1 MECHL
6 LWRWC
11 HYWMLI
17 KTLDDLLIADAFWR
31 NLLSSF
37 AEQQIQRGDGAVRD
51 CSSRFWNAAF
61 EWTFPWTVCLI
72 SGLTLPPGNRLQW
85 AGGRLSLAALLGLV
99 SPWLSPP
106 ATPSPR
112 PALDRDM
119 PVVLAESCRLPG
131 TACHTFKIKPS
142 HVGSVQTAVCA
153 ASRPSASLLHP
164 GVISSGFHHYF
175 VSNYRTQAPGLIE
188 AGSHCHS
195 RLF

>member
-1 MECHL
+1 MTCWLQTHSEGI
-6 LWRWC
+6 
-11 HYWMLI
+11 Y
-17 KTLDDLLIADAFWR
+17 
-31 NLLSSF
+31 LSSF

-72 SGLTLPPGNRLQW
+72 SGLTLPPGNRLEW

-131 TACHTFKIKPS
+131 LRAIPSKIKPS
-142 HVGSVQTAVCA
+142 HVGSVQTASVLQLLTAFCI
-153 ASRPSASLLHP
+153 LLHP
-164 GVISSGFHHYF
+164 GVISSGFLSYF